1 MGLFMIKN
9 NLLRLIVCLL
19 LDVLVIY
26 ALAKFGLIDD
36 IVRLVDLGI
45 SEVKSLFRFLEA
57 ENSIVYLRSKIEK

>member
-36 IVRLVDLGI
+36 IVRFVDFGI
-45 SEVKSLFRFLEA
+45 SEVKSLFRFL
-57 ENSIVYLRSKIEK
+57 VD

>member
-9 NLLRLIVCLL
+9 NLLRLIVCLF

-36 IVRLVDLGI
+36 VVRLVDLGI
-45 SEVKSLFRFLEA
+45 SEVKSLFRFLG
-57 ENSIVYLRSKIEK
+57 S

>member
-1 MGLFMIKN
+1 MKLVFMIKN

-36 IVRLVDLGI
+36 VVRLVDLGI
-45 SEVKSLFRFLEA
+45 SEVKSLFRFLG
-57 ENSIVYLRSKIEK
+57 N